1 MRYEHLLRHDMKLR
15 AGALGA
21 ACLLASM
28 AAPAVRAADYPWCYI
43 DQTMSGATYCAF
55 ETLAQCRENAGG
67 NGGFCV
73 KNPSWHGPPAA
84 DTQRGP
90 RR

>member
-1 MRYEHLLRHDMKLR
+1 MHLARS
-15 AGALGA
+15 AVIVALALCA
-21 ACLLASM
+21 ATSASLAQS
-28 AAPAVRAADYPWCYI
+28 AHDYPWCYV

-67 NGGFCV
+67 NGGYCV
-73 KNPSWHGPPAA
+73 HNPSWRGTPQGA
-84 DTQRGP
+84 DARRSP

>member
-1 MRYEHLLRHDMKLR
+1 MRYEHRLRHDMKLR
-15 AGALGA
+15 AHALGA
-21 ACLLASM
+21 AGLLALL
-28 AAPAVRAADYPWCYI
+28 AAPKASAADYPWCYI
-43 DQTMSGATYCAF
+43 DQTMSGSTYCAF
-55 ETLAQCRENAGG
+55 TTLAQCRENAGG

>member
-1 MRYEHLLRHDMKLR
+1 MPRSRAASTVLVAAVLL
-15 AGALGA
+15 
-21 ACLLASM
+21 
-28 AAPAVRAADYPWCYI
+28 AAPARAADYPWCYV

-55 ETLAQCRENAGG
+55 ATFAQCRANAGG

-73 KNPSWHGPPAA
+73 QNPGYRPPSSA
-84 DTQRGP
+84 DARRGV